1 MSGGREKPGVL
12 QSVPP
17 SPALRGRGDNPE
29 AASLRRRVSASPR
42 RLFGRLALYLV
53 LFAGAFVF
61 LIPFAWMVVTS
72 LKTGDQVMTYPP
84 QWVPKETRYYLRT
97 GGGRVEIPPPLS
109 ENTRAGVARVKAPG
123 DKVPREVPLAD
134 VERETRVSLR
144 WSNYAETWRTV
155 PFAMFTKNTLILA
168 VLTVFG
174 TTLSAC
180 LVAFGFARIQF
191 PGREALFG
199 LMLSTMM
206 LPGIVTMIPGYI
218 LFRELGWIDTLKPLW
233 VPAFFGGGA
242 FNVFLLRQFFRTIP
256 TELDEAAK
264 IDGASWL
271 GIFWRVVL
279 PLTGPAVTTVALFT
293 FIGAWKD
300 FMGPLI
306 FINSLE
312 KQTLEL
318 GLQTFQTL
326 YGTHWELM
334 MAGAVIV
341 VLPLILIFFLGQR
354 LFIQGI
360 VMTGLKG

>member
-1 MSGGREKPGVL
+1 MKTAEAIKPKSTARRKTPWLPFVVLYAVLIGGAVMFL
-12 QSVPP
+12 VP
-17 SPALRGRGDNPE
+17 
-29 AASLRRRVSASPR
+29 
-42 RLFGRLALYLV
+42 
-53 LFAGAFVF
+53 FV
-61 LIPFAWMVVTS
+61 WMVVTS
-72 LKTGDQVMTYPP
+72 LKTTDRVMIYPP
-84 QWVPKETRYYLRT
+84 EWTPRQTVYYYQADT
-97 GGGRVEIPPPLS
+97 GRVKIDPPQVENKGGKTQVRLPGGS
-109 ENTRAGVARVKAPG
+109 ELVWVAASSVTKA
-123 DKVPREVPLAD
+123 DELAPK
-134 VERETRVSLR
+134 
-144 WSNYAETWRTV
+144 WGNYVETWRTV
-155 PFAMFTKNTLILA
+155 PFALFTKNTLTLA
-168 VLTVFG
+168 LLVVIG
-174 TTLSAC
+174 VTLSASV
-180 LVAFGFARIQF
+180 VAFGFARIPF
-191 PGREALFG
+191 PGREALFM

-256 TELDEAAK
+256 VELDEAAK
-264 IDGASWL
+264 MDGATWAQ
-271 GIFWRVVL
+271 IYWRVVM
-279 PLTGPAVTTVALFT
+279 PLTGPATTTVALFS

-341 VLPLILIFFLGQR
+341 VLPLIVIFFLGQKV
-354 LFIQGI
+354 FIQGI
-360 VMTGLKG
+360 VMTGIKG

>member
-1 MSGGREKPGVL
+1 MSKAL
-12 QSVPP
+12 QPSQPSVQTLP
-17 SPALRGRGDNPE
+17 R
-29 AASLRRRVSASPR
+29 ASISKRRRNPLGAIV
-42 RLFGRLALYLV
+42 LYLV
-53 LFAGAFVF
+53 LFAGAIVF
-61 LIPFAWMVVTS
+61 LIPFVWMLVTS

-84 QWVPKETRYYLRT
+84 QWVPTETTYYLKT
-97 GGGRVEIPPPLS
+97 STGRVEMPPPLS
-109 ENTRAGVARVKAPG
+109 ENTRTGIAKVKGPGETVA
-123 DKVPREVPLAD
+123 REVPLSD
-134 VERETRVSLR
+134 VVKDTRVSLR

-155 PFAMFTKNTLILA
+155 PFAMFTKNTLMLAILA
-168 VLTVFG
+168 VIG

-180 LVAFGFARIQF
+180 LVAFGFARIRF

-206 LPGIVTMIPGYI
+206 LPGIVTLIPGYI

-256 TELDEAAK
+256 SELDEAAK

-341 VLPLILIFFLGQR
+341 VLPLIIIFFLGQR

>member
-1 MSGGREKPGVL
+1 VKTLE
-12 QSVPP
+12 PP
-17 SPALRGRGDNPE
+17 
-29 AASLRRRVSASPR
+29 AAAPVSAPAPR
-42 RLFGRLALYLV
+42 SRPGRKGSWLNGFVLYVV
-53 LFAGAFVF
+53 LFAGAFGF
-61 LIPFAWMVVTS
+61 LVPFGWMVVTS
-72 LKTGDQVMTYPP
+72 LKTTDRVMIYPPEWLPRQTVYTYRGPSGPVEIEPPLVDNRGGKAQVRLPGVDAP
-84 QWVPKETRYYLRT
+84 QWVPAASVTKQV
-97 GGGRVEIPPPLS
+97 RV
-109 ENTRAGVARVKAPG
+109 AP
-123 DKVPREVPLAD
+123 K
-134 VERETRVSLR
+134 

-155 PFAMFTKNTLILA
+155 PFAMFTKNTLTLA
-168 VLTVFG
+168 VLVVLG
-174 TTLSAC
+174 VTLSSSI
-180 LVAFGFARIQF
+180 VAFGFARIPF
-191 PGREALFG
+191 PGREALFM

-206 LPGIVTMIPGYI
+206 LPGIVTLIPGYM

-256 TELDEAAK
+256 IELDEAAK
-264 IDGASWL
+264 MDGASWFQ
-271 GIFWRVVL
+271 IYWRVVM
-279 PLTGPAVTTVALFT
+279 PLTGPATTTVALFS

-341 VLPLILIFFLGQR
+341 VLPLIVIFFLGQKV
-354 LFIQGI
+354 FIQGI

>member
-1 MSGGREKPGVL
+1 MAVL
-12 QSVPP
+12 YVV
-17 SPALRGRGDNPE
+17 L
-29 AASLRRRVSASPR
+29 
-42 RLFGRLALYLV
+42 LAGCV
-53 LFAGAFVF
+53 LFLTPFV
-61 LIPFAWMVVTS
+61 WMIVTS
-72 LKTGDQVMTYPP
+72 LKTNDRVMIYPP
-84 QWVPKETRYYLRT
+84 EWVPKQTVFYYQ
-97 GGGRVEIPPPLS
+97 GPKGRIEIDPPLVDNAGGKATIRLPEKDDTVQVPTAS
-109 ENTRAGVARVKAPG
+109 VTRRVI
-123 DKVPREVPLAD
+123 VSPRW
-134 VERETRVSLR
+134 T
-144 WSNYAETWRTV
+144 NYRDTWETV
-155 PFAMFTKNTLILA
+155 PFAMFTKNTLTLAILV
-168 VLTVFG
+168 VLGV
-174 TTLSAC
+174 TLSSS

-191 PGREALFG
+191 PGREALFM

-206 LPGIVTMIPGYI
+206 LPGIVTLIPGYI
-218 LFRELGWIDTLKPLW
+218 MFRYLGWIDSLRPLW

-256 TELDEAAK
+256 VELDEAAK
-264 IDGASWL
+264 MDGASW
-271 GIFWRVVL
+271 GQIYWRVIM
-279 PLTGPAVTTVALFT
+279 PLTGPATTTVALFS

-341 VLPLILIFFLGQR
+341 VLPLIVIFFLGQK